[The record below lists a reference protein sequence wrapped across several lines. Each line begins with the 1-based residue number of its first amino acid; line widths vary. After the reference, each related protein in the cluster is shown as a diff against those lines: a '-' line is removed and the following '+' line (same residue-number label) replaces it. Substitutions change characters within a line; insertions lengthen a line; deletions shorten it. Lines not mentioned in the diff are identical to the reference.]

1 MTKESSLNK
10 LHCENVS
17 CIRGDNTL
25 FEGLSLHADS
35 GELLRIRGENGSGK
49 TSLLKLISGITS
61 PDSGEILWNDT
72 PIKQSEIFTQDIA
85 YLAHRDGIKSELT
98 ALENLNFYRE
108 FYKHASDETTDV
120 SLDNILEQL
129 DLLHTLYIEAGKLS
143 FGQRRR
149 LAFARLLLS
158 NTQLWLLDEPFTGID
173 VNGRQLLENLC
184 LNFINDGGIIV
195 MTHHAELENKQ
206 LRRKERSI
214 ELTQFNPLF
223 SSLSKS
229 PSSSQLNVKTDS

>member
-1 MTKESSLNK
+1 MPESNITTQ
-10 LHCENVS
+10 LHCDEIS

-25 FEGLSLHADS
+25 FEELSFNANS

-49 TSLLKLISGITS
+49 TSLLKLISGIVA
-61 PDSGEILWNDT
+61 PDSGEIKWKDT
-72 PIKQSEIFTQDIA
+72 SIKKSDLFTQDIA

-108 FYKHASDETTDV
+108 FYKQKTDS
-120 SLDNILEQL
+120 SLDDILEQL
-129 DLLHTLYIEAGKLS
+129 DLLHTLYIPAGKLS

-173 VNGRQLLENLC
+173 VNGRKLLENLC
-184 LNFINDGGIIV
+184 LNFINDGGII
-195 MTHHAELENKQ
+195 
-206 LRRKERSI
+206 I
-214 ELTQFNPLF
+214 
-223 SSLSKS
+223 
-229 PSSSQLNVKTDS
+229 